1 MIEIVVQHDFGGF
14 ALDVQFAA
22 QPGVTALFGRSGAGK
37 TSVINAVAGLFRPA
51 RCRIIVDG
59 KRLDG
64 LPVYRRGI
72 GYVFQDALL
81 FPNMSVLQNLRYG
94 GQVAEAEV
102 IELLGIGQLLDRR
115 PADLSGGERQRV
127 AIGRALMSDPALLL
141 MDEPLAALDAARKD
155 EILPYLARLRDEARV
170 PMLYVSHSLSEVAQ
184 LANAIVV
191 LEAGRV
197 VGHGP
202 VDDVLSDPGMVPHLG
217 VRDAGAVLTGQ
228 VAGEPEDGLTQVD
241 VPGGALFLPGK
252 IAGANVRVRI
262 AAQDV
267 ILSRE
272 RPVGLSALN
281 ILSGRIS
288 ALRSGDGPG
297 VMVQVDLGQAH
308 VLARITGRSARAMDL
323 QIGQPVHA
331 VIKTVSV
338 APGDI
343 GAVGNG
349 LGQKRDSGEGP
360 W

>member
-1 MIEIVVQHDFGGF
+1 MIEIAVQHDFGGF

-22 QPGVTALFGRSGAGK
+22 RPGVTALFGRSGAGK

-51 RCRIIVDG
+51 RCRISVDG

-64 LPVYRRGI
+64 LPVHRRGI

-228 VAGEPEDGLTQVD
+228 VAGAPEDGLTQVD

-252 IAGANVRVRI
+252 IAAANVRVRI

-288 ALRSGDGPG
+288 ALHTGDGPG

-349 LGQKRDSGEGP
+349 LGQKRDSGEVP